1 MREAPIPPQH
11 DGHGIE
17 FEKGGGLLLPGRERD
32 EVRSPPEVEIQQ
44 EPPVGEGG
52 LLEPLPLAILRP
64 PPEPPS
70 ETSEPSPQL
79 LNHLYPPGPN
89 AGPVPPP
96 VSWLAWQPPAPSSP
110 RLSGRACACLQPIPS
125 RSSPRPIRGSPG
137 SKTAP
142 SRRCGG
148 RSSRPTRALSVA
160 P

>member
-64 PPEPPS
+64 PPEPPP
-70 ETSEPSPQL
+70 EGPEPCPQS
-79 LNHLYPPGPN
+79 LNHLGPPAPPAWPGPLE
-89 AGPVPPP
+89 ASGP
-96 VSWLAWQPPAPSSP
+96 AWQPPMPA
-110 RLSGRACACLQPIPS
+110 
-125 RSSPRPIRGSPG
+125 SPRPSGQAFGFPRQVPY
-137 SKTAP
+137 
-142 SRRCGG
+142 
-148 RSSRPTRALSVA
+148 RS
-160 P
+160 